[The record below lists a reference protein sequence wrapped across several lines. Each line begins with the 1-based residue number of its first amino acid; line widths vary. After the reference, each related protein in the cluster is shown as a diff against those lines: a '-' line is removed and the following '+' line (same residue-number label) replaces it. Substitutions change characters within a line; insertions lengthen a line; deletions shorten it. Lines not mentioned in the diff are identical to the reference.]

1 MQTHFVRRQPRGN
14 PILSPVEG
22 LVLRTIPEDRLVTI
36 EDIFPRVCDLARKE
50 GEASPRRQFL
60 DGLLAKLVKD
70 GFLYEIHP
78 VRTKKMLE
86 QI

>member
-22 LVLRTIPEDRLVTI
+22 LVLRTIPDDRLVTVD
-36 EDIFPRVCDLARKE
+36 EIFPKLAELAKKE

-70 GFLYEIHP
+70 GFVYEVHP
-78 VRTKKMLE
+78 VRIKKMLE